1 MANDLM
7 QCVKNLIA
15 IGDWEAAAFAYAAM
29 ANLLKRS

>member
-1 MANDLM
+1 MVNDLM
-7 QCVKNLIA
+7 QCVSNLIA